1 MARTVSVAQARNPI
15 GKEYHRLTQR
25 GVMTN
30 TPPEAGPNRPEEEMS
45 EDRAEAAP
53 TEAAAPATETAPTEE
68 SASTEEALSSE
79 ESVSE
84 EETAPVEEQTQPQS
98 KITPIRVAIAVAAVA
113 AAWQTF
119 GLARELLTE
128 PRIAFEAHE
137 TIQSLDKAVAEAG
150 LEEIIVPLTEGD
162 GKLDI
167 IYAGAPGCPHCQ
179 DFVSGEFEHYPEG
192 AVPAPTSF
200 ADMLTQAREK
210 GLDVAYMP
218 LAMNSIDA
226 VIASGEACAA
236 PSDSVSA
243 ADRVQ
248 VSYGLVGPLNTAAET
263 AREMIGEKAE
273 PEAIRAVL
281 TEALDAMNEKF
292 SPGSEFDSECYE
304 ERVKSYG
311 EAVSGFHQVFGRHG
325 TPSFYFHEDNGQVSR
340 FSGSGGVAAMLRQA
354 AE

>member
-1 MARTVSVAQARNPI
+1 
-15 GKEYHRLTQR
+15 
-25 GVMTN
+25 MTN
-30 TPPEAGPNRPEEEMS
+30 TPPEAGPHRPEEDMP
-45 EDRAEAAP
+45 EAR
-53 TEAAAPATETAPTEE
+53 TEAASDNDAASGDEASQTEEAARAEDDAIQEVAPTEE
-68 SASTEEALSSE
+68 SAPA
-79 ESVSE
+79 
-84 EETAPVEEQTQPQS
+84 EEQMQPQS
-98 KITPIRVAIAVAAVA
+98 KITPIRMAIAVAAVA

-150 LEEIIVPLTEGD
+150 IEAFIVPLTEGD

-200 ADMLTQAREK
+200 ADMLAEAREK

-236 PSDSVSA
+236 PSEAVSA
-243 ADRVQ
+243 QDRVQ
-248 VSYGLVGPLNTAAET
+248 ISYGLVGPLNTAAEK
-263 AREMIGEKAE
+263 ARGMIGEKAE
-273 PEAIRAVL
+273 PEAIRVVL
-281 TEALDAMNEKF
+281 TDALDAMNEKF

-304 ERVKSYG
+304 DRVKNYG

-340 FSGSGGVAAMLRQA
+340 FSGSGGVSAMLRQA

>member
-1 MARTVSVAQARNPI
+1 
-15 GKEYHRLTQR
+15 
-25 GVMTN
+25 MTN
-30 TPPEAGPNRPEEEMS
+30 TPPEAGPNRPDKEMP
-45 EDRAEAAP
+45 EAS
-53 TEAAAPATETAPTEE
+53 TETASADANAAIENVGPSTDVDTEGQI
-68 SASTEEALSSE
+68 SAPD
-79 ESVSE
+79 
-84 EETAPVEEQTQPQS
+84 ETTPVGNQVQQRP
-98 KITPIRVAIAVAAVA
+98 KITPIRAAIAVAALA
-113 AAWQTF
+113 AAWQSF
-119 GLARELLTE
+119 ELARDLLIE

-137 TIQSLDKAVAEAG
+137 TIQSLDKAVEEAG
-150 LEEIIVPLTEGD
+150 IEEFLVPLTEGD

-167 IYAGAPGCPHCQ
+167 VYAGAPGCPHCQ

-192 AVPAPTSF
+192 SVPAPTSF

-226 VIASGEACAA
+226 VIASGEACAV
-236 PSDSVSA
+236 PSEAVSA
-243 ADRVQ
+243 EGRVQ

-263 AREMIGEKAE
+263 ARGMIDEQAE
-273 PEAIRAVL
+273 PAAIRAVL

-304 ERVKSYG
+304 DRVKVYG

-340 FSGSGGVAAMLRQA
+340 FSGSGGVAAMLRQTA
-354 AE
+354 R

>member
-1 MARTVSVAQARNPI
+1 
-15 GKEYHRLTQR
+15 
-25 GVMTN
+25 MTN
-30 TPPEAGPNRPEEEMS
+30 TPPEAGPNRPEEDMP
-45 EDRAEAAP
+45 EAR
-53 TEAAAPATETAPTEE
+53 TEAASDNDA
-68 SASTEEALSSE
+68 ASVDEALQTEEAARVEDDDAAE
-79 ESVSE
+79 EVALT
-84 EETAPVEEQTQPQS
+84 EETVPAEEQMQPQS
-98 KITPIRVAIAVAAVA
+98 KITPIRMAIAVAAVA

-150 LEEIIVPLTEGD
+150 IEDFIVPLTEGD

-200 ADMLTQAREK
+200 ADMLVEAREK

-236 PSDSVSA
+236 PSEAVSA
-243 ADRVQ
+243 QDRVQ
-248 VSYGLVGPLNTAAET
+248 ISYGLVGPLNTAAEK
-263 AREMIGEKAE
+263 ARGMIGEKAE

-292 SPGSEFDSECYE
+292 SPGSDFDSECYE
-304 ERVKSYG
+304 DRVKNYG

-340 FSGSGGVAAMLRQA
+340 FSGSGGVSAMLRQA